1 MARALLVLAFMRA
14 ALILGVLLVGC
25 GGENAAGDPGVDASN
40 KDAGVDAPVEAGP
53 CDPIGEWTLTLQA
66 EAGTPGNDHVK
77 IAAGADAGA
86 NALKVTFVDRA
97 EPKDTCMP
105 PADGG
110 ADAGPELI
118 EAVGT
123 FDAATCTLSVDY
135 ARTWCF
141 SGEQQCDDWSMS
153 LTFSGTTASG
163 SATSI
168 GGWCMD
174 KHTSEYTVTATKP

>member
-1 MARALLVLAFMRA
+1 MRA

-53 CDPIGEWTLTLQA
+53 CDPTGDWTWTFQA
-66 EAGTPGNDHVK
+66 EAGTPQLDQVK
-77 IAAGADAGA
+77 IETVPDAGSD
-86 NALKVTFVDRA
+86 ALKVTFLDRA

-110 ADAGPELI
+110 ADAGPEFI
-118 EAVGT
+118 EALGS
-123 FDAATCTLSVDY
+123 FNAATCTLSVAY
-135 ARTWCF
+135 SRSWCF
-141 SGEQQCDDWSMS
+141 SGESQCEDWNMS
-153 LTFSGTTASG
+153 LMFSGNTGDG
-163 SATSI
+163 SATRV

-174 KHTSEYTVTATKP
+174 KHTSQYTVTATKP